1 MSINKI
7 QLTLNK
13 SKSLYSKF
21 RVSRR
26 IFKVPSNYHL
36 YICILTL
43 LRSNFDLQRLLCS
56 RKENLVPSIKVQ
68 HIFIS
73 ISRSVKT
80 ADWWKFGVLSLWFTR
95 YIVILITGHNVLSTR
110 RKVALIGSI
119 YLFPG
124 HNCYYFRFRPVINSL
139 YKLLLQ

>member
-1 MSINKI
+1 VSYNTTSCDMFYMI

-21 RVSRR
+21 RVSRT
-26 IFKVPSNYHL
+26 ISKVPSNFLL
-36 YICILTL
+36 YLCILTP
-43 LRSNFDLQRLLCS
+43 LRSNFDLSRFLFS

-80 ADWWKFGVLSLWFTR
+80 ADWSKVGDIKVRCCHSWFTR
-95 YIVILITGHNVLSTR
+95 FIVILIADQHVLLTR
-110 RKVALIGSI
+110 RKGGFNRFQDLIG
-119 YLFPG
+119 F
-124 HNCYYFRFRPVINSL
+124 NS
-139 YKLLLQ
+139 

>member
-1 MSINKI
+1 MLLENLLESISYLITYKYRFMFFFSLKIFKDTYNTIMRINKI
-7 QLTLNK
+7 QLTLDK
-13 SKSLYSKF
+13 LKSLYSKF

-73 ISRSVKT
+73 FSRSVKQPT
-80 ADWWKFGVLSLWFTR
+80 DQRSACFHS
-95 YIVILITGHNVLSTR
+95 
-110 RKVALIGSI
+110 GS
-119 YLFPG
+119 
-124 HNCYYFRFRPVINSL
+124 HVT
-139 YKLLLQ
+139 